1 MRITRL
7 NGTVFEVMVRGG
19 LINLC
24 NHEKEINDMNVF
36 PGPDGD
42 TGHNMRL
49 TLENGIKNAVPNS
62 HLGNYIKQLAYGMLL
77 GARGN
82 SGVILSQLFR
92 GMAEELQDKSIVN
105 AGELRNAFVRA
116 YKTAYAAV
124 IRPVEG
130 TILTVSREGIE
141 NIVPQIRRG
150 TTVDMVMS
158 MYLGEMKKSVRHTP
172 DMLSMLREA
181 GVLDSGAVGYITI
194 IEGMTRSM
202 FGERL
207 ELKDGSIP
215 DRPVSNVVSSSF
227 GADSSFTY
235 GYCLEFLLQLLN
247 SKAPVKQFDLKG
259 FIKEIT
265 TLGNSLVAIRSGDII
280 KVHIH
285 TFVPERIIAFAR
297 RYGEFVTFKLEN
309 MEVQHE
315 DFVGDKDDNNVNG
328 EKPTDNGNG
337 AKVSE
342 ATVTEETAATADDD
356 LYSVHAVENK
366 PEHKI
371 LAVVSVADGEGITEI
386 LKGCGSDIVLSG
398 GQTMNTPSEDFIKA
412 FRSLNADRIV
422 VLPDNENITQTA
434 VQAAEICGI
443 SDKVAV
449 LSTRSVLEGYYALAM
464 GSPDIE
470 NADERIEQMKI
481 GAGAITTVS
490 VTQAVRDYTCG
501 EYSCKKGDYIGV
513 VGKTL
518 VSDENDAETALIK
531 AIEKIDDLEDKSTV
545 IILTGAG
552 VSDNRRERLDLLLEE
567 KFPDLGHEFLE
578 GGQKTYDFI
587 AGVV

>member
-7 NGTVFEVMVRGG
+7 NGTAFEFMVRGG

-36 PGPDGD
+36 PVPDGD

-92 GMAEELQDKSIVN
+92 GMAEELQDKSVVN

-172 DMLSMLREA
+172 EILSTLREA

-215 DRPVSNVVSSSF
+215 ERPVNNAVSSSF
-227 GADSSFTY
+227 GADSAFTY

-265 TLGNSLVAIRSGDII
+265 TLGNSLVAIQTGSII

-285 TFVPERIIAFAR
+285 TLVPERIIAFAR
-297 RYGEFVTFKLEN
+297 RFGEFVTFKLEN

-315 DFVGDKDDNNVNG
+315 DFVGDKDGKG
-328 EKPTDNGNG
+328 ENPTDNGNG
-337 AKVSE
+337 AK
-342 ATVTEETAATADDD
+342 ANANAAEETAATADDD
-356 LYSVHAVENK
+356 LYAVHAVENK
-366 PEHKI
+366 PERKK
-371 LAVVSVADGEGITEI
+371 LAVVAVADGDGITEI
-386 LKGCGSDIVLSG
+386 LKGCGGDIVLSG
-398 GQTMNTPSEDFIKA
+398 GQTMNTPSEDFVNA
-412 FRSLNADRIV
+412 FRSLNAERIV
-422 VLPDNENITQTA
+422 VLPDNDNITQTA
-434 VQAAEICGI
+434 VQAAGICGI
-443 SDKVAV
+443 SDKVVV
-449 LSTRSVLEGYYALAM
+449 LPTRSVLEGYYALAM

-470 NADERIEQMKI
+470 DSDERIEQMKI

-490 VTQAVRDYTCG
+490 VTQAVRDYTHG

-531 AIEKIDDLEDKSTV
+531 AIEKIDDLDDRSTI
-545 IILTGAG
+545 IILTGAD
-552 VSDNRRERLDLLLEE
+552 VSDDRRERLDALLEE

>member
-7 NGTVFEVMVRGG
+7 NGTVFEFMVRGG

-36 PGPDGD
+36 PVPDGD

-92 GMAEELQDKSIVN
+92 GMAEELQDKSVVN

-172 DMLSMLREA
+172 EILSTLREA

-215 DRPVSNVVSSSF
+215 DRPVNNAVSSSF
-227 GADSSFTY
+227 GADSAFTY

-247 SKAPVKQFDLKG
+247 SRAPVKQFDLKG

-265 TLGNSLVAIRSGDII
+265 TLGNSLVAIQTGSII

-285 TFVPERIIAFAR
+285 TLVPERIIAFAR
-297 RYGEFVTFKLEN
+297 RFGEFVTFKLEN

-315 DFVGDKDDNNVNG
+315 DFVGDKNG
-328 EKPTDNGNG
+328 KGENPTDNGNG
-337 AKVSE
+337 VKVSE
-342 ATVTEETAATADDD
+342 TTAADETAATADDD
-356 LYSVHAVENK
+356 LYAVHTVDSNQ
-366 PEHKI
+366 EHKT
-371 LAVVSVADGEGITEI
+371 LAVVAVADGEGITEI

-398 GQTMNTPSEDFIKA
+398 GQTMNTPSEDFVNA

-422 VLPDNENITQTA
+422 VLPDNDNITQTA

-443 SDKVAV
+443 KNKVDV
-449 LSTRSVLEGYYALAM
+449 LPTRSVLEGYYALAM

-470 NADERIEQMKI
+470 DPDERIEQMKI

-490 VTQAVRDYTCG
+490 VTQAVRDYTHG
-501 EYSCKKGDYIGV
+501 EYSCKKGDFIGV

-531 AIEKIDDLEDKSTV
+531 AIEKIDDLEDKSTI
-545 IILTGAG
+545 IILTGAD
-552 VSDNRRERLDLLLEE
+552 VSDDRRERLDTLLEE